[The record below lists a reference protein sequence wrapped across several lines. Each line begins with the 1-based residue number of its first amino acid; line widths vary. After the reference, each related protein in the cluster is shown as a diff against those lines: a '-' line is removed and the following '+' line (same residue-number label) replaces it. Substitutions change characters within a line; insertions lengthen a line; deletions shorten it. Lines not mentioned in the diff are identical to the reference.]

1 MKKTTLFKSGNSQAM
16 RIPKEFRFS
25 GDNVYIEKFG
35 PIAIVVDST
44 DPWAALKI
52 AQFIVSEDF
61 FRDGRQQPDMQTRK
75 DIEGLFK

>member
-35 PIAIVVDST
+35 PIAIVVDSN

-52 AQFIVSEDF
+52 AQFMVSDDF
-61 FRDGRQQPDMQTRK
+61 FKDGRQQGDQQTRP
-75 DIEGLFK
+75 ELERLFK

>member
-16 RIPKEFRFS
+16 RIPKEFRFT

-35 PIAIVVDST
+35 PIAIVVDSN

-52 AQFIVSEDF
+52 AHFMISDDF
-61 FRDGRQQPDMQTRK
+61 FKDGRQQSNQQIRPE
-75 DIEGLFK
+75 IERLFK